1 MMDLWET
8 PTAEADAARP
18 ALKEYPKYLSR
29 SSMEP
34 SLLR

>member
-1 MMDLWET
+1 MTDLWET
-8 PTAEADAARP
+8 PTAEAAAARL
-18 ALKEYPKYLSR
+18 ALKECPKYVSR